1 MAFSIDKKDG
11 SQILKLTGV
20 IIIRDAQ
27 NLAAL
32 LAESLED
39 GVPIRIETDGLEDID
54 TCILQLLCSLSKTA
68 PELSFEN
75 PSEAF
80 LGAVDRCGFRREL
93 LAMRGEL

>member
-1 MAFSIDKKDG
+1 MAFSIEKKDG
-11 SQILKLTGV
+11 RQILKLTGV

-27 NLAAL
+27 NLAAI

-39 GVPIRIETDGLEDID
+39 GMPVRIETEGLEDID

-68 PELSFEN
+68 QDLSFEN
-75 PSEAF
+75 PSEVF

-93 LAMRGEL
+93 LTMRGEL